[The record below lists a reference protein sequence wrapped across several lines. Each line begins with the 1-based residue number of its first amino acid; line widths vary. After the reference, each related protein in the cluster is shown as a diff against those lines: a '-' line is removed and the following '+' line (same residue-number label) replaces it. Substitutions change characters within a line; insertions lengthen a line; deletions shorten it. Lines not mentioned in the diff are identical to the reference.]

1 MLNNTNDVSTAIEI
15 LIRFIRLH
23 DKVVADNIS
32 LLLNPITRGD
42 INGGLL
48 ALKKHL
54 CQASDPKGTNE
65 ATDHKEE
72 TTNEETTNEE
82 TTNEETT
89 NKETTNEETTNE
101 ETTNEETTNKETTNE
116 ETTNEETTNEETTN
130 EETTNEETTNEETT
144 NEENYIQKMLQ
155 DPNSRLIY
163 ESFGHDFERRATE
176 FIATYGANPA
186 HFWNKLPLLSD
197 GHIVT
202 QLLKVLDHHSE
213 LSDLTQRLLEIK
225 LHEQV
230 QLLEIALAESDST
243 LRKVRKGET
252 IRSVA
257 LRRVL
262 GHKASRAEEF
272 KVDRGKKLSQFELID
287 LFRITK
293 PHWRK

>member
-65 ATDHKEE
+65 ATDHK
-72 TTNEETTNEE
+72 
-82 TTNEETT
+82 
-89 NKETTNEETTNE
+89 
-101 ETTNEETTNKETTNE
+101 
-116 ETTNEETTNEETTN
+116 EETTNEETTN

>member
-65 ATDHKEE
+65 ATDHK
-72 TTNEETTNEE
+72 
-82 TTNEETT
+82 
-89 NKETTNEETTNE
+89 
-101 ETTNEETTNKETTNE
+101 
-116 ETTNEETTNEETTN
+116 EETTN